1 MKVYVRSN
9 FGNNI
14 IILNGDRHSFRCRQR
29 SKKSDGSIV
38 QSLKFISYKGMI
50 KDVNK
55 NNKGL
60 VGPLQFNTLSKL

>member
-1 MKVYVRSN
+1 MNVYVRSN
-9 FGNNI
+9 CGNNI

-29 SKKSDGSIV
+29 GKKSDGSGI

>member
-14 IILNGDRHSFRCRQR
+14 IILNGSRHSFRCRQR
-29 SKKSDGSIV
+29 SKLQDGSSV
-38 QSLKFISYKGMI
+38 PSLKFISYKAMI

-60 VGPLQFNTLSKL
+60 VGPLQFNTMSNL